1 MRCGDVVDIVGQLD
15 YTYEDLPT
23 VAGAAPRRR
32 EVPRKRSRPML
43 IGSSAEPISVD
54 AEGAT
59 TSLDVTPLP
68 DPAGL
73 AAETSHVYLNLTDI
87 EGTRNPGV
95 VYGVYLNLPA
105 DAGEDDREGHRAGVV
120 SFFGIET
127 TDPVTTGATR
137 TARHGMRYSFDV
149 TDLVNRLRSSQDWT
163 PQDLKVTLLP
173 LTPQEQAPEDQA
185 DDLAAG
191 DPEAPRPPAG
201 PVTVGTVSLY
211 QET

>member
-1 MRCGDVVDIVGQLD
+1 M
-15 YTYEDLPT
+15 
-23 VAGAAPRRR
+23 PRARR
-32 EVPRKRSRPML
+32 HH
-43 IGSSAEPISVD
+43 
-54 AEGAT
+54 
-59 TSLDVTPLP
+59 LDVTPLP

-73 AAETSHVYLNLTDI
+73 AAETSRVYLNLTDI

-105 DAGEDDREGHRAGVV
+105 DAGEDDREAHRAGVV

-163 PQDLKVTLLP
+163 PAGPEGDAAAAHAAGAEP
-173 LTPQEQAPEDQA
+173 PEDQA